1 MADDTKPQKSL
12 SERWEALVGAVAS
25 PFRTAASVLS
35 GDRPASGPVKFAPN
49 EIELKRRGG
58 ERTYVSS
65 TAECLSQAVEMT
77 SVKLVPAGGQ
87 HTESFS
93 CDLTKLRQS
102 AAFEVTK
109 TCQPA
114 EGDKKPVCST
124 KASTDKLAFK

>member
-12 SERWEALVGAVAS
+12 SEKWDALVGVVAS
-25 PFRTAASVLS
+25 PFRAAASVWS

-58 ERTYVSS
+58 ERTNVSNA
-65 TAECLSQAVEMT
+65 AECLSQAIEMT
-77 SVKLVPAGGQ
+77 SVKLVPPGGQ
-87 HTESFS
+87 HTENFS
-93 CDLTKLRQS
+93 CDLTTLRQS
-102 AAFEVTK
+102 AMFEVTK

-114 EGDKKPVCST
+114 EGSKKPVCST